1 MGRQYKEEEGLF
13 MSSYPNVLNRNVP
26 ENKSEYSDHAASENA
41 DKNSM
46 QKNEVQV
53 VDITRQQWFWDQAV
67 LS

>member
-1 MGRQYKEEEGLF
+1 

-26 ENKSEYSDHAASENA
+26 GNKSEYSDPNISEHV
-41 DKNSM
+41 DKSGM
-46 QKNEVQV
+46 QENEVQV